1 MENYKILKKTKKE
14 NSRSER
20 LHEKIN
26 CKIKSGDNYEFFLNL
41 KEKPEIHVKKC
52 SVKVENEKF

>member
-41 KEKPEIHVKKC
+41 KEK
-52 SVKVENEKF
+52 KF